1 MHQWRIAP
9 VLYIGSVGFWRQS
22 HARTAIMAN
31 TRRNLIATASAV
43 LMCAW
48 ASLALAAGPSSST
61 EHDHN
66 HPEKKTAAPVA
77 ATAQQSN
84 ADFDAQIAHLRAIRE
99 RLARANTPEERQ
111 ALMNERMKVMQDMM
125 AGMRRMGDTKRAKG
139 RGQAGQ
145 MAMCQGMMEQ
155 HTAMMQEMMQMM
167 MDGQGMGMGGGMGGM
182 MSK

>member
-1 MHQWRIAP
+1 
-9 VLYIGSVGFWRQS
+9 
-22 HARTAIMAN
+22 MAN
-31 TRRNLIATASAV
+31 SRRTLITTALTA
-43 LMCAW
+43 LMCAG
-48 ASLALAAGPSSST
+48 ASLALAAGPSSGT

-66 HPEKKTAAPVA
+66 HPEKKTAAPTA
-77 ATAQQSN
+77 APAQQSN

-111 ALMNERMKVMQDMM
+111 ALMNERMKVMQNMM
-125 AGMRRMGDTKRAKG
+125 ADVRRMGDTKAAKG
-139 RGQAGQ
+139 TGPAGQ

-182 MSK
+182 ISK

>member
-1 MHQWRIAP
+1 
-9 VLYIGSVGFWRQS
+9 
-22 HARTAIMAN
+22 MAN
-31 TRRNLIATASAV
+31 TRRTFIATASTG

-66 HPEKKTAAPVA
+66 HPEKKTAVPVA
-77 ATAQQSN
+77 ATVQQSN

-111 ALMNERMKVMQDMM
+111 ALMNERMKVMQNMM
-125 AGMRRMGDTKRAKG
+125 ADMRRMGDTKAAKG
-139 RGQAGQ
+139 TGQTGQ